1 MKFET
6 TTIDGIMIRY
16 ASSRNEGEPQLLL
29 TSPQPMSVLT
39 YRNLWDQLSQSFD
52 VGAVARATA
61 PRVQEV

>member
-1 MKFET
+1 MRFET
-6 TTIDGIMIRY
+6 TTIDGVMIRF
-16 ASSRNEGEPQLLL
+16 AASRNEGKPQPLL
-29 TSPQPMSVLT
+29 TSQQPMSVLT

>member
-6 TTIDGIMIRY
+6 TTIDGIMTRF
-16 ASSRNEGEPQLLL
+16 AASRNEGKPQLLL

-39 YRNLWDQLSQSFD
+39 YRNWWDQLSKSFD
-52 VGAVARATA
+52 VVAVARATA